1 MTKKCGCKLCTERM
15 EKLEEKRGY
24 NRDQNQ
30 LVYVGDKIQHGE
42 KIVEYTSL
50 STDQYIID
58 EVTALSQ
65 AAQNASQNKINDG
78 VYIWVETTKAG
89 HSFVSLHDNNEHTL
103 YSYGRYDDRD
113 GAFTGEGVLL
123 RYTEQSAHD
132 YMFTNLYKYQAKV
145 YLITDAKIPN
155 VQRFFDAIYNSS
167 NERPDKEN
175 TPQRAKNYG
184 RVVDTYDLTG
194 NNCTTYVVDALKKA
208 GSRVFNADWLGIVK
222 YTEDFMIPASL
233 MRFLDD
239 KSTSFDLEVVN
250 ITHQF
255 KGMIKN
261 IENTQPVSKQLSSE
275 QALGTAAKGV
285 GYVGQ
290 GSGYSGGTFG
300 GLL

>member
-1 MTKKCGCKLCTERM
+1 MTKACGCKLCTERM
-15 EKLEEKRGY
+15 EQLDAKRGY
-24 NRDQNQ
+24 NREQNQ

-42 KIVEYTSL
+42 IVEYTPL
-50 STDQYIID
+50 STDQYILD

-78 VYIWVETTKAG
+78 IYVWVETTETG
-89 HSFVSLHDNNEHTL
+89 HSFVSLNDKNEHTV
-103 YSYGRYDDRD
+103 YSYGRYDDTD
-113 GAFTGEGVLL
+113 GIFKGEGVLL
-123 RYTEQSAHD
+123 RYTGQTAVNYINE
-132 YMFTNLYKYQAKV
+132 NLYKYQAKA
-145 YLITDAKIPN
+145 YLITDTKIQN
-155 VQRFFDAIYNSS
+155 VQRFFDAIYKSS
-167 NERPDKEN
+167 NERPDNPKK
-175 TPQRAKNYG
+175 PQQVKDYG

-208 GSRVFNADWLGIVK
+208 GSRVFNTDWLGVVK

-233 MRFLDD
+233 MRFLDE
-239 KSTSFDLEVVN
+239 KNNTLNLEVIN
-250 ITHQF
+250 MTNKF
-255 KGMIKN
+255 KGVIN
-261 IENTQPVSKQLSSE
+261 NLENTQPASKQLSGA

>member
-1 MTKKCGCKLCTERM
+1 MTKACGCKLCTERM
-15 EKLEEKRGY
+15 EQLDAKRGY
-24 NRDQNQ
+24 NREQNQ

-42 KIVEYTSL
+42 KIVEYPPL
-50 STDQYIID
+50 STEQYIID

-65 AAQNASQNKINDG
+65 FAQNASQNKINNG
-78 VYIWVETTKAG
+78 VYMWVETTETG
-89 HSFVSLHDNNEHTL
+89 HSFVSLYNNNEHTV
-103 YSYGRYDDRD
+103 YSYGRYDDTD
-113 GAFTGEGVLL
+113 GVFKGEGVLL
-123 RYTEQSAHD
+123 RYTGQTAVNYISE
-132 YMFTNLYKYQAKV
+132 NLYKYQAKA
-145 YLITDAKIPN
+145 YLITDAKVPN
-155 VQRFFDAIYNSS
+155 VQRFFEIIYNSS
-167 NERPDKEN
+167 NERPDNKKK
-175 TPQRAKNYG
+175 PQRVLDNG
-184 RVVDTYDLTG
+184 RVVDEYDLTG

-250 ITHQF
+250 MTHKF

-261 IENTQPVSKQLSSE
+261 LENTQPASKQLSGA

-285 GYVGQ
+285 GYTGQ
-290 GSGYSGGTFG
+290 SSGYSGGTFG